1 MVQWAKEIQFTNS
14 VVNVS
19 EERGG
24 EGLLINYCFCSF
36 VHCTIHP
43 L

>member
-1 MVQWAKEIQFTNS
+1 MVQWAKEIHFTNS

-24 EGLLINYCFCSF
+24 GLLINYCFCSF

>member
-24 EGLLINYCFCSF
+24 GGATYKLLF
-36 VHCTIHP
+36 

>member
-1 MVQWAKEIQFTNS
+1 MVQWAKEIHFTNS

-24 EGLLINYCFCSF
+24 GATYKLLF
-36 VHCTIHP
+36 